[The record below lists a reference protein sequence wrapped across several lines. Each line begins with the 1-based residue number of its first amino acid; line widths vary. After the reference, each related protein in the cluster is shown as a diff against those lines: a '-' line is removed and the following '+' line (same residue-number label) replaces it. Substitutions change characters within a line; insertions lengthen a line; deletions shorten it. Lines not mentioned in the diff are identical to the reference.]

1 MHKKLIKNLFYKLP
15 FILQKIIYNLYYYSS
30 KPKDFIKLLRKKSW
44 LKKYRSFD
52 QKNREL
58 FFLRVTSFLWTNRSE
73 QLFTGYY
80 MEFGCFGCKT
90 MSMCWK
96 HTRHFFDLEY
106 LAFDSFEGLP
116 EITKIDEQPI
126 WKKGRLSMSEND
138 FKKLIFKD
146 GMPESRLNTVK
157 GFYELSL
164 NKKLAAKFKKKATF
178 IYVDC
183 DLYKSTVPVL
193 KFIKSFLQ
201 KGTII
206 AFDDWNCFWGDKRR
220 GQRRAWSEFCQ
231 KNKNLVFE
239 PFFSDHHIKSF
250 IFIGFK

>member
-126 WKKGRLSMSEND
+126 WKKGRLSMSEM
-138 FKKLIFKD
+138 I
-146 GMPESRLNTVK
+146 
-157 GFYELSL
+157 
-164 NKKLAAKFKKKATF
+164 
-178 IYVDC
+178 
-183 DLYKSTVPVL
+183 L
-193 KFIKSFLQ
+193 KNLFL
-201 KGTII
+201 KMV
-206 AFDDWNCFWGDKRR
+206 
-220 GQRRAWSEFCQ
+220 CQ
-231 KNKNLVFE
+231 KV
-239 PFFSDHHIKSF
+239 
-250 IFIGFK
+250 G